1 MTEHR
6 IADITLDEVSLIR
19 YRPEVEHERKVAIY
33 DLLDSNYFEP
43 AGQAAGPYRVRL
55 GVAEGNRLIID
66 IRDAEDQP
74 LRQVLLSLKP
84 LRRVVRDYFQICES
98 YFDAIRKRT
107 VQRLETI
114 DIARRGLHNEGAELL
129 SQRLAGKI
137 EVDIDTARR
146 LFTLI
151 CVLHIRA

>member
-98 YFDAIRKRT
+98 YFDALRKRT

>member
-1 MTEHR
+1 MAEHR

-19 YRPEVEHERKVAIY
+19 FRPEVEHERKVAIH
-33 DLLDSNYFEP
+33 DLLDDNYFAPEG
-43 AGQAAGPYRVRL
+43 AEEGPYRVRL
-55 GVAEGNRLIID
+55 EVSETNRLVID
-66 IRDAEDQP
+66 IRDEADLP

-98 YFDAIRKRT
+98 YFDALQKRT
-107 VQRLETI
+107 VQRLGTI
-114 DIARRGLHNEGAELL
+114 DMARRGLHNEGAELL
-129 SQRLAGKI
+129 SERLAGKI
-137 EVDIDTARR
+137 EVDSDTARR